1 LQSNV
6 EDLKLIIA
14 FTQFIFQ
21 NSLFIHVALYF
32 CFLLIQLCIIKQIN
46 KTKNKNIM
54 QHRITLSTD
63 LLIAVRD
70 KHNEAKRFMRELARE
85 RMIKKDGHY
94 ISPYANDAKH
104 FTLYGHEH
112 AEAV

>member
-1 LQSNV
+1 V
-6 EDLKLIIA
+6 
-14 FTQFIFQ
+14 
-21 NSLFIHVALYF
+21 HVALYF
-32 CFLLIQLCIIKQIN
+32 RVCLIQLCVIKKIKKQ
-46 KTKNKNIM
+46 KNKNIM

-70 KHNEAKRFMRELARE
+70 KHNEAKKLMRRLAAKRTQEMRE
-85 RMIKKDGHY
+85 HY
-94 ISPYANDAKH
+94 ISSYETDMKH